1 MIYCP
6 VGAGGVGGG
15 LITSHKEVGDCVLQ
29 EDESEGTDKGRK
41 REEECVKRER
51 ERSR

>member
-1 MIYCP
+1 MIYSP
-6 VGAGGVGGG
+6 VGVGGVAGG

-29 EDESEGTDKGRK
+29 ESKGADRGRR
-41 REEECVKRER
+41 REEECVKER